1 VVLGLAGLLIG
12 RLGETT
18 WAPETERTATVDL
31 SDPGPAVVIDPGVL
45 YVGGTQGDV
54 KITADSDVSVIT
66 ASNDDIDAYLDGVQH
81 TQVTGLSDWSTL
93 KTKTVDG
100 DDDSISDPT
109 SSDLWRSV
117 KTSKSPTTIDIGD
130 FYAEETS
137 TDPQPYR
144 AILLVT
150 DGTKPGAGSISITWP
165 VDEKNEWV
173 PFVYAAGATLIIVG
187 LVMLVVSFGSARRER
202 EREEAGEDSE
212 ELEAD
217 DAHEG
222 ERQPAAAAA
231 SASAPAAGADSSD
244 ADSTG
249 TAPGAALGGAAG
261 LGAAGLGAAG
271 LGAAGVGGAIAGT
284 SDSAD
289 EEPTAEHGS
298 VPDEEPTAEH
308 ESVRDEAPTQE
319 HESVDAW
326 QLDASGSQ
334 ASPSAPGAEEAPAEH
349 APEAYD
355 SPSAE
360 PAPTEHATPEQALAE
375 PPSAEPAPAEP
386 PTDALERIDDEPATA
401 QLSAED
407 AQRPVT
413 APIPVGGAD
422 GATTGHDDAEG
433 SEDPTEVIDRIE
445 EPIAGPGEDASAALP
460 RRTHRHRA
468 ATPEPENGESHPD
481 DAEHEGPEHGSDTE
495 EEQR

>member
-1 VVLGLAGLLIG
+1 MVLGLVGLLIG

-66 ASNDDIDAYLDGVQH
+66 ASNDDIDAYLDGVKH

-93 KTKTVDG
+93 KTETVDG

-117 KTSKSPTTIDIGD
+117 KTSKNPTTIDIAD

-150 DGTKPGAGSISITWP
+150 DGSKPGADSISITWP

-173 PFVYAAGATLIIVG
+173 PFAYAAGATLIIVG
-187 LVMLVVSFGSARRER
+187 LVMLVVSFGSSRRER
-202 EREEAGEDSE
+202 ERVGAGDDSE
-212 ELEAD
+212 ELGAD
-217 DAHEG
+217 DA
-222 ERQPAAAAA
+222 PASDLDPA
-231 SASAPAAGADSSD
+231 SASASALASSSAGAAHLAGD
-244 ADSTG
+244 AEETPEDDGPPAVDETLAADW
-249 TAPGAALGGAAG
+249 APVA
-261 LGAAGLGAAG
+261 
-271 LGAAGVGGAIAGT
+271 
-284 SDSAD
+284 
-289 EEPTAEHGS
+289 
-298 VPDEEPTAEH
+298 
-308 ESVRDEAPTQE
+308 DEAPTHE

-326 QLDASGSQ
+326 QVGEEQ
-334 ASPSAPGAEEAPAEH
+334 AQAA
-349 APEAYD
+349 
-355 SPSAE
+355 PSAE
-360 PAPTEHATPEQALAE
+360 PSTDALDRVDEEPGTADAGPAEQEPVGPEAPAADESATTELE
-375 PPSAEPAPAEP
+375 PAEPATTELEPAEP
-386 PTDALERIDDEPATA
+386 STDEPPTE
-401 QLSAED
+401 QLSAQGE
-407 AQRPVT
+407 QRPVT

-422 GATTGHDDAEG
+422 GTGAGHDDAEG

-460 RRTHRHRA
+460 RRSHRHRA
-468 ATPEPENGESHPD
+468 ATPEPEHGGGSQE
-481 DAEHEGPEHGSDTE
+481 DAQHTGPEHGSDTE